1 MSREMPNRDAIAR
14 IDRPSLAWRYLICAH
29 SCTEITLP
37 IVDGWPIF
45 KERRWPDFRR
55 ALTFGTSGN
64 EFEFTIDRSTLAEML
79 QLGSQALQA
88 LMPASR

>member
-1 MSREMPNRDAIAR
+1 M
-14 IDRPSLAWRYLICAH
+14 
-29 SCTEITLP
+29 
-37 IVDGWPIF
+37 DGWPIF